1 MRQGVE
7 KTQSLMQV
15 LKGERP
21 ERRPVWFMRQAG
33 RYLDEYRKT
42 RAEAGSF
49 LDLCYKPDLA
59 AEVTL
64 QPIRRF
70 DVDAAI
76 LFADILLL
84 PQVMGCDLRFLA
96 NEGPKLS
103 PVGSMEEVENLRGAE
118 AAEDLAPVYETVRI
132 LRSELPD
139 HVALI
144 GFCGAP
150 WTVATYMVEGGG
162 SKERLKTRM
171 AAMRGEA
178 WFDAL
183 MEKLVEASIAY
194 LARQIEAGAQTVQ
207 IFDTW
212 AGDLGDGLRE
222 KYVHAPI
229 RRIIEGLR
237 ARGHEVPVIGF
248 ARGIGAAQLA
258 FARDTGVAAVG
269 CEWNMPVEYMR
280 DVLAPQVVVQGN
292 VDPLA
297 VIAGGAVLRESV
309 NRLLDAL
316 PRERHVFNLGHGF
329 RPETPVAHVEE
340 MMALIRARD

>member
-1 MRQGVE
+1 VE